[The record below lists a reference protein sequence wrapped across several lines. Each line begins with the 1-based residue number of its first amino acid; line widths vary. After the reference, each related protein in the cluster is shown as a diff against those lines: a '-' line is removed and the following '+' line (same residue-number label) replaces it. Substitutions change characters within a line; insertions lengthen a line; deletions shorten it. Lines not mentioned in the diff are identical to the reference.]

1 MKSIKFNNQNNY
13 HMFKKYYESCQEES
27 DKLTHASDKVS
38 LLRGIIFATAGL
50 LLFIGYQQKNPVL
63 LILAF
68 GLFLT
73 FITLVLYHNK
83 LEKEQ
88 EYLKDSQSVLKDYMA
103 RFEDGWKSFP
113 VDGTRYLNEE
123 FLEARDLDLLGK
135 SSLYQYICTAST
147 IWGQDQLALWLS
159 MSGKVFSMDSALQLS
174 QEIKSRQE
182 AVAELSQKME
192 LCMELEIGARRLRNI
207 KYEKSKKI
215 MDDFFHTLETRIH
228 FPVVCRIL
236 FRLFPLLTL
245 FFLFCALLG
254 IYRHLAMPLFSF
266 LAFAQLLSAFLG
278 NHWNNKALSPIYQM
292 NKTITPYRK
301 LFQLLERE
309 AFHSPYLKSLQ
320 DILLK
325 NGTASAALKEL
336 ETITEAVSAR
346 HNLYAFLLYNSL
358 FLYDYHCME
367 RYGKWKD
374 SYRDSLKSW
383 LKALGDAEA
392 LISLCTIC
400 RTRKVCCLP
409 DIADS
414 KYPVF
419 TASDIRHPLI
429 NEPAVIGND
438 INLAHRTCI
447 ITGSNMSGKT
457 TFMRSIGI
465 NLALAYAGGFCTAQ
479 RLHISLMKLCTSI
492 RTVDNVN
499 EGISTFYAELLRI
512 KQMTEACQKQ
522 IPMISLIDEIYKG
535 TNSKDRIFA
544 AKETIRNLSKPY
556 SFTLVTTHDFELCDL
571 ENDLDIDAI
580 NFYFTEY
587 YKENRILFDYKL
599 RDGRCNTTNA
609 RYLLRMAGILK

>member
-1 MKSIKFNNQNNY
+1 
-13 HMFKKYYESCQEES
+13 MFKKYYESCQEES

-292 NKTITPYRK
+292 NKTITPYRN
-301 LFQLLERE
+301 LFQLL
-309 AFHSPYLKSLQ
+309 
-320 DILLK
+320 
-325 NGTASAALKEL
+325 
-336 ETITEAVSAR
+336 
-346 HNLYAFLLYNSL
+346 
-358 FLYDYHCME
+358 
-367 RYGKWKD
+367 
-374 SYRDSLKSW
+374 
-383 LKALGDAEA
+383 
-392 LISLCTIC
+392 
-400 RTRKVCCLP
+400 
-409 DIADS
+409 
-414 KYPVF
+414 
-419 TASDIRHPLI
+419 
-429 NEPAVIGND
+429 
-438 INLAHRTCI
+438 
-447 ITGSNMSGKT
+447 
-457 TFMRSIGI
+457 
-465 NLALAYAGGFCTAQ
+465 
-479 RLHISLMKLCTSI
+479 
-492 RTVDNVN
+492 
-499 EGISTFYAELLRI
+499 
-512 KQMTEACQKQ
+512 
-522 IPMISLIDEIYKG
+522 
-535 TNSKDRIFA
+535 
-544 AKETIRNLSKPY
+544 
-556 SFTLVTTHDFELCDL
+556 
-571 ENDLDIDAI
+571 
-580 NFYFTEY
+580 
-587 YKENRILFDYKL
+587 
-599 RDGRCNTTNA
+599 
-609 RYLLRMAGILK
+609 